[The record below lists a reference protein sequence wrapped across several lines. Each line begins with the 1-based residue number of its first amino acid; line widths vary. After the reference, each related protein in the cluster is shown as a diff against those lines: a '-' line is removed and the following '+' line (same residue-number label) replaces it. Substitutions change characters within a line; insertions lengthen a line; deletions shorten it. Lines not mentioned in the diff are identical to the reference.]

1 MKITD
6 HVHSLRIPFSI
17 PLSPRQSLERFV
29 NVFLVLTDRITLIDS
44 GVAGS
49 EQKIFEYLAGAGR
62 KPSEISLLVLTHA
75 HPDHIGAARAIK
87 ERTGCAVAIHAA
99 DRAWLEDV
107 ELQARE
113 RPIPG
118 FHRLV
123 GGSVQPDRILA
134 GGEMIDAGGGTMLE
148 VIHTPGHSE
157 GSIALFLPSERALI
171 SGDALPLPGALP
183 IYDDYPASVRS
194 VESLMALDDVD
205 VLLSSWD
212 DPRRGMEIRSLLD
225 ASLRFLHKVNDSV
238 ERAAE
243 AHGDDPM
250 DLCRAVVAQL
260 GLPPAAATPHLSRT
274 FRANLRHLRRQAG
287 P

>member
-6 HVHSLRIPFSI
+6 HIHSLRIPFSI

-29 NVFLVLTDRITLIDS
+29 NVFLIITDRIALIDS

-49 EQKIFEYLAGAGR
+49 EQKIFEYLASVGR

-87 ERTGCAVAIHAA
+87 EKTGCAVAIHAA

-118 FHRLV
+118 FHGLV
-123 GGSVQPDRILA
+123 GGSVHPDRILA
-134 GGEMIDAGGGTMLE
+134 GGEMIDAGGGMMLE

-157 GSIALFLPSERALI
+157 GSIALFLRSERTLI
-171 SGDALPLPGALP
+171 SGDALPLPDALP

-194 VESLMALDDVD
+194 IESLTALEGVD
-205 VLLSSWD
+205 LLLSSWD
-212 DPRRGMEIRSLLD
+212 DPRRGKEIRDLLD
-225 ASLRFLHKVNDSV
+225 ASLHYLHKVNDSV

-243 AHGDDPM
+243 AHGNDAM
-250 DLCRAVVAQL
+250 DLCRAVVADL
-260 GLPPAAATPHLSRT
+260 GLPPAAATPHLPRT
-274 FRANLRHLRRQAG
+274 FQANLRHVRQQAG
-287 P
+287 H